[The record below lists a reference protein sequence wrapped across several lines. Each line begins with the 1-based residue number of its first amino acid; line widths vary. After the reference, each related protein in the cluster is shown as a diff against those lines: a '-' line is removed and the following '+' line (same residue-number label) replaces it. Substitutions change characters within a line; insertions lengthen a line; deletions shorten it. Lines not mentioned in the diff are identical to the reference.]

1 MASIQLILE
10 PKKFLNILPSCIV
23 LHLGICLVW
32 HKIWLNL
39 SDRARI
45 DTTKFEFI
53 WVCICFDYWSFM
65 HWHCSAVHTFHWRF
79 NQNAKHIWSLNFC
92 NLFAKFHCFS
102 NILKFINHT
111 TGLNKW
117 NAFYI
122 HFEISICICCHQLLQ
137 KKSEQRYK
145 IAKDFTH
152 RLLCRIWFYDNYI
165 VMQDCYIVLI
175 GMKYINTANL
185 QH

>member
-53 WVCICFDYWSFM
+53 WVCICFDYWSYM
-65 HWHCSAVHTFHWRF
+65 HWHCSAMHTFHWKF

-111 TGLNKW
+111 TGLINEM
-117 NAFYI
+117 
-122 HFEISICICCHQLLQ
+122 HFIFISKYQYASVATSCCKRSQSRDTKLQ
-137 KKSEQRYK
+137 KTLHIDYHAEY
-145 IAKDFTH
+145 DFMIT
-152 RLLCRIWFYDNYI
+152 I
-165 VMQDCYIVLI
+165 
-175 GMKYINTANL
+175 
-185 QH
+185 